1 MGKEDVYRHNQFQ
14 ERMSEARFKFS
25 IKCLRE
31 YTNIKPTNFA
41 FSPLSI
47 FEGLYGIY
55 KTSSGVINKRLKRI
69 LYLPEYSVN
78 ECIKFDFFSDSSE
91 SNEEDSFLSSLDCEN
106 EMMCFI
112 STNKHFVK
120 TFMNRIRFNGGTIEY
135 KNLSEKIN
143 CINEEIEKQIKHCIC
158 HPVKLMTIERDV
170 IFTSAVRCKVKK
182 FTIKCRSNAP
192 GEPILDV
199 KRRRNYYC
207 KELRMYV
214 SEFLY
219 EEDNLSLFMLIPDS
233 INPDKS
239 DQKVGKNTS
248 ESDLSDLIK
257 RLSENEGIHTLHKI
271 LNDDMKKPSELF
283 SFWPIFEME
292 EDPKISELLL
302 FLGLEEF
309 ALSDAIELN
318 NSISGH
324 KHSVHVDKIVHRVHV
339 KVTREDTVAGAMT
352 VFTTGQEVPSSS
364 KIDTNVNCKFPF
376 IWLLYDKLHKSI
388 LFIGTFN

>member
-1 MGKEDVYRHNQFQ
+1 MFESVKPKIFWFLRLCQLFLFQ
-14 ERMSEARFKFS
+14 LKS
-25 IKCLRE
+25 INIYLQLFLIRENVKYYINFEKCFGF
-31 YTNIKPTNFA
+31 YSANIECISDFID
-41 FSPLSI
+41 LSI
-47 FEGLYGIY
+47 LITFSCSLQ
-55 KTSSGVINKRLKRI
+55 SQ
-69 LYLPEYSVN
+69 
-78 ECIKFDFFSDSSE
+78 CFF
-91 SNEEDSFLSSLDCEN
+91 FLD
-106 EMMCFI
+106 
-112 STNKHFVK
+112 
-120 TFMNRIRFNGGTIEY
+120 
-135 KNLSEKIN
+135 
-143 CINEEIEKQIKHCIC
+143 
-158 HPVKLMTIERDV
+158 
-170 IFTSAVRCKVKK
+170 
-182 FTIKCRSNAP
+182 
-192 GEPILDV
+192 
-199 KRRRNYYC
+199 YC